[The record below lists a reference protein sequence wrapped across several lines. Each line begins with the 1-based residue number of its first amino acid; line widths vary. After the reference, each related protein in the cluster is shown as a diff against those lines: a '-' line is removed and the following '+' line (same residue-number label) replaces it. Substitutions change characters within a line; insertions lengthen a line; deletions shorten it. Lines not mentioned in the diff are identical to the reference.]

1 MRAGLLTLAR
11 VGYRGK
17 TFPKI
22 RLLSLRFLLLIQF
35 PRLLFGTRSRGCA
48 ARQEKDNRRRGKHEY
63 WKLFH
68 KNGLTIV
75 TLTDPAITIA
85 LIESKIAEWPSYSRS
100 RRFSEV
106 SRRQSRSRTFKR

>member
-1 MRAGLLTLAR
+1 MRVGLLTLAG

-17 TFPKI
+17 AFPKI

-68 KNGLTIV
+68 KNRLTIV
-75 TLTDPAITIA
+75 SLTEPAITHCLDA
-85 LIESKIAEWPSYSRS
+85 SQDRGTGVLFAVTAFFRS
-100 RRFSEV
+100 
-106 SRRQSRSRTFKR
+106 